1 MNNKNIKPKQTAHQ
15 LIQKMNSEKGI
26 SFKYTSKSQAET
38 YLTDVN
44 NYLRTAAYRK
54 NYQKHTKGINTGKYI
69 NLDFAYLQ
77 ELSTI
82 DMHFRF
88 IISKMCLDIE
98 HALKVQILKDIE
110 NNPNYTFVHGN
121 ICDRNLVRDLV
132 KEADLIVNFAAESH
146 VDNSI
151 KHPEIFVETNVQGTL
166 NLLQASKEFGV
177 EGYLQVSTDEV
188 YGTLG
193 KTGYFYETTPLAPNS
208 PYSAS
213 KASADMLVRAYRET
227 YGLPTLNTRCS
238 NNYGPYQYPEKL
250 IPFFISQL
258 LKGEKVP
265 VYGDGLNVRDWLYVY
280 DHCEAIDVVLHK
292 GKVGEVYNIGG
303 HNEKTNMEI
312 TRLILDAMGKDE
324 SSIKYVEDRLGHD
337 RRYAISNDKITSE
350 LGWKPSLTFEE
361 GIKITI
367 DWYLNNQEW
376 MKSIE
381 NKKASLV

>member
-1 MNNKNIKPKQTAHQ
+1 MKILVTGGAGFIGSCFVRHMLNKHPDYKI
-15 LIQKMNSEKGI
+15 
-26 SFKYTSKSQAET
+26 
-38 YLTDVN
+38 
-44 NYLRTAAYRK
+44 
-54 NYQKHTKGINTGKYI
+54 I
-69 NLDFAYLQ
+69 NLDALTYCGNL
-77 ELSTI
+77 ENLT
-82 DMHFRF
+82 
-88 IISKMCLDIE
+88 DIE
-98 HALKVQILKDIE
+98 S
-110 NNPNYTFVHGN
+110 NPNYKFVHGN
-121 ICDRNLVRDLV
+121 ICDRNLVRDLISEV
-132 KEADLIVNFAAESH
+132 DCVVNFAAESH

-166 NLLQASKEFGV
+166 NLLQASKELGV
-177 EGYLQVSTDEV
+177 ERYLQVSTDEV

-213 KASADMLVRAYRET
+213 KASADLLVRAYYET
-227 YGLPTLNTRCS
+227 YKLPVLNTRCS

-280 DHCEAIDVVLHK
+280 DHCEAIDVVLHN
-292 GKVGEVYNIGG
+292 GKIGEVYNIGG

-312 TRLILDAMGKDE
+312 THLILNAMGKDE

-350 LGWKPSLTFEE
+350 LGWKPSLTFEQ

-367 DWYLNNQEW
+367 DWYLNNQVW

-381 NKKASLV
+381 EKKASFV